1 MNPALILPLMMRT
14 TRAGMSGIS
23 IPPAVSGGLQ
33 ENQGTRTD
41 LTSVRNLTEAD
52 TKKEL
57 AKIAAKAKEKQR
69 EHGGTAPGRTLCQ
82 ISDEV
87 IDTKK
92 ELAKIAGVSV
102 RFEGA
107 TTEENTGR
115 PWGAS
120 PYFPHHPLGPVKSA
134 FLDTGS
140 PYPGEEIQGG
150 SSPGT
155 NDPAPAIS
163 GGNRGGFKL
172 LQHVP
177 HTSLGLHTFLA

>member
-92 ELAKIAGVSV
+92 ELAKIAAKAKENQRLS
-102 RFEGA
+102 EGA
-107 TTEENTGR
+107 GNKGMQISDNLSNR
-115 PWGAS
+115 
-120 PYFPHHPLGPVKSA
+120 HP
-134 FLDTGS
+134 
-140 PYPGEEIQGG
+140 
-150 SSPGT
+150 
-155 NDPAPAIS
+155 
-163 GGNRGGFKL
+163 
-172 LQHVP
+172 
-177 HTSLGLHTFLA
+177 

>member
-57 AKIAAKAKEKQR
+57 AKIAARAKEKQR

-92 ELAKIAGVSV
+92 ELAKIAGALRS
-102 RFEGA
+102 F
-107 TTEENTGR
+107 
-115 PWGAS
+115 
-120 PYFPHHPLGPVKSA
+120 
-134 FLDTGS
+134 
-140 PYPGEEIQGG
+140 
-150 SSPGT
+150 
-155 NDPAPAIS
+155 
-163 GGNRGGFKL
+163 
-172 LQHVP
+172 
-177 HTSLGLHTFLA
+177 